1 MANKDFDANKY
12 LELAKSLKLDSMDDI
27 NDLFKNLSKA
37 IIENSLNAEM
47 DEHLGYDKWDQT
59 SRLKSNNYR
68 KGYSNKKVK
77 SSFGEFDIKIPR
89 DEEAL
94 FEPQLIKKYQT
105 DISHFDDKVI
115 SLYSKGLSTREIEN
129 YIKELYNVELSKDT
143 IARITDKILPE
154 INEWLERPI
163 EEVYPVIYIDGIRF
177 KVKED
182 NRFVEKSVY
191 ILFGINT
198 NGIKNVLHFSIAES
212 ESAKQW
218 LTIFNQ
224 LKEKGLKDVLIF
236 CCDNLSGISEAIKS
250 AFPNA
255 MVQKCIIH
263 QIRNSNKFV
272 RYDDLKEFTKD
283 MKKIYQSSS
292 LELALK
298 ALEEFSE
305 KWNNKYNYAIKSWN
319 QNIEELT
326 TFFNFPKELR
336 KLIYTTN
343 SIENLNR
350 NIRKLTKIKNGFC
363 TINSL
368 KKMIYF
374 SILNQSKN
382 WDKRIQ
388 NWGIIYNQLKILFD
402 DRI

>member
-1 MANKDFDANKY
+1 MSRKDFDTNKY
-12 LELAKSLKLDSMDDI
+12 LELAKTLKLDSMDDI

-47 DEHLGYDKWDQT
+47 DEHLGYDKWDQS
-59 SRLKSNNYR
+59 SRNKSNNYR

-77 SSFGEFDIKIPR
+77 S
-89 DEEAL
+89 
-94 FEPQLIKKYQT
+94 
-105 DISHFDDKVI
+105 HFDEKVI
-115 SLYSKGLSTREIEN
+115 ALYSKGLSTREIQN
-129 YIKELYNVELSKDT
+129 YIKDLYDVELNKDT
-143 IARITDKILPE
+143 ISRITDKILPE

-163 EEVYPVIYIDGIRF
+163 QPVYPIIYIDGIRF

-182 NRFVEKSVY
+182 NKFIEKSVY

-198 NGIKNVLHFSIAES
+198 DGFKEVLHFSIAES
-212 ESAKQW
+212 ESAKHW

-250 AFPNA
+250 AFPES
-255 MVQKCIIH
+255 MIQKCIIH
-263 QIRNSNKFV
+263 QIRNSTKFV
-272 RYDDLKEFTKD
+272 KYTDLKEFTSD
-283 MKKIYQSSS
+283 MKKIYQASSI
-292 LELALK
+292 ELALD
-298 ALEEFSE
+298 ALEEFNK
-305 KWNNKYNYAIKSWN
+305 KWANKYNYAIKSWN
-319 QNIEELT
+319 QNIDELT

-350 NIRKLTKIKNGFC
+350 NIRKLTKSKNGFC

-368 KKMIYF
+368 KKMLYF
-374 SILNQSKN
+374 SIINQSKH
-382 WDKRIQ
+382 WETRIQ

-402 DRI
+402 DRL

>member
-1 MANKDFDANKY
+1 MSRKDFDTNKY
-12 LELAKSLKLDSMDDI
+12 LELAKTLKLDSMDDI

-47 DEHLGYDKWDQT
+47 DEHLGYDKWDQS
-59 SRLKSNNYR
+59 SRNKSNNYR

-89 DEEAL
+89 DKDAM
-94 FEPQLIKKYQT
+94 FEPTLVKKYQT
-105 DISHFDDKVI
+105 DISHFDEKVI
-115 SLYSKGLSTREIEN
+115 ALYSKGLSTREIQN
-129 YIKELYNVELSKDT
+129 YIKDLYDVELNKDT
-143 IARITDKILPE
+143 ISRITDKILPE
-154 INEWLERPI
+154 INEWLERPVQP
-163 EEVYPVIYIDGIRF
+163 VYPVIYIDGIRF

-182 NRFVEKSVY
+182 NKFIEKSVY

-198 NGIKNVLHFSIAES
+198 DGFKEVLHFSIAES
-212 ESAKQW
+212 ESAKHW

-250 AFPNA
+250 AFPES
-255 MVQKCIIH
+255 MIQKCIIH
-263 QIRNSNKFV
+263 QIRNSTKFV
-272 RYDDLKEFTKD
+272 KYTDLKEFTSD
-283 MKKIYQSSS
+283 MKKIYQASSI
-292 LELALK
+292 ELALD
-298 ALEEFSE
+298 ALEEFNK
-305 KWNNKYNYAIKSWN
+305 KWANKYNYAIKSWN
-319 QNIEELT
+319 QNIDELT

-350 NIRKLTKIKNGFC
+350 NIRKLTKSKNGFC

-368 KKMIYF
+368 KKMLYF
-374 SILNQSKN
+374 SIINQSKH
-382 WDKRIQ
+382 WGTRIQ

-402 DRI
+402 DRL

>member
-1 MANKDFDANKY
+1 MSRKNFDTNKY
-12 LELAKSLKLDSMDDI
+12 LELAKTLKLDSMDDI

-47 DEHLGYDKWDQT
+47 DEHLGYDKWDQS
-59 SRLKSNNYR
+59 SRNKSNNYR

-89 DEEAL
+89 DKDAM
-94 FEPQLIKKYQT
+94 FEPTLVKKYQT
-105 DISHFDDKVI
+105 DISHFDEKVI
-115 SLYSKGLSTREIEN
+115 ALYSKGLSTREIQN
-129 YIKELYNVELSKDT
+129 YIKDLYDVELNKDT
-143 IARITDKILPE
+143 ISRITDKILPE

-163 EEVYPVIYIDGIRF
+163 QPVYPVVYIDGIRF

-182 NRFVEKSVY
+182 NKFIEKSVY

-198 NGIKNVLHFSIAES
+198 DGFKEVLHFSIAES
-212 ESAKQW
+212 ESAKHW

-250 AFPNA
+250 AFPES
-255 MVQKCIIH
+255 MIQKCIIH
-263 QIRNSNKFV
+263 QIRNSTKFV
-272 RYDDLKEFTKD
+272 KYTDLKEFTSD
-283 MKKIYQSSS
+283 MKKIYQASSI
-292 LELALK
+292 ELALD
-298 ALEEFSE
+298 ALEEFNK
-305 KWNNKYNYAIKSWN
+305 KWASKYNYAIKSWN
-319 QNIEELT
+319 QNIDELT

-350 NIRKLTKIKNGFC
+350 NIRKLTKSKNGFC

-368 KKMIYF
+368 KKMLYF
-374 SILNQSKN
+374 SIINQSKH
-382 WDKRIQ
+382 WETRIQ
-388 NWGIIYNQLKILFD
+388 NWGVIYNQLKILFD
-402 DRI
+402 DRL

>member
-1 MANKDFDANKY
+1 MAKKDFDANKY

-47 DEHLGYDKWDQT
+47 DEHLGYDKWDQS
-59 SRLKSNNYR
+59 SRNKSNNYR

-89 DEEAL
+89 DKDAM
-94 FEPQLIKKYQT
+94 FEPTLVRKYQT
-105 DISHFDDKVI
+105 DISHFDEKVI
-115 SLYSKGLSTREIEN
+115 ALYSKGLSTREIQN
-129 YIKELYNVELSKDT
+129 YIKDLYDVELNKDT
-143 IARITDKILPE
+143 ISRITDKILPE

-163 EEVYPVIYIDGIRF
+163 QPVYPVIYIDGIRF

-182 NRFVEKSVY
+182 NKFIEKSVY

-198 NGIKNVLHFSIAES
+198 DGFKEVLHFSIAES
-212 ESAKQW
+212 ESAKHW

-250 AFPNA
+250 AFPES
-255 MVQKCIIH
+255 MIQKCIIH
-263 QIRNSNKFV
+263 QIRNSTKFV
-272 RYDDLKEFTKD
+272 KYTDLKEFTSD
-283 MKKIYQSSS
+283 MKKIYQASSI
-292 LELALK
+292 ELALD
-298 ALEEFSE
+298 ALEEFNK
-305 KWNNKYNYAIKSWN
+305 KWANKYNYAIKSWN
-319 QNIEELT
+319 QNIDELT

-350 NIRKLTKIKNGFC
+350 NIRKLTKSKNGFC

-368 KKMIYF
+368 KKMLYF
-374 SILNQSKN
+374 SIINHSRH
-382 WDKRIQ
+382 WETRIQ
-388 NWGIIYNQLKILFD
+388 NWGIISNQLKILFD
-402 DRI
+402 DRL

>member
-1 MANKDFDANKY
+1 MSRKDFDTNKY

-47 DEHLGYDKWDQT
+47 DEHLGYDKWDQS
-59 SRLKSNNYR
+59 SRNKSNNYR

-89 DEEAL
+89 DKDAM
-94 FEPQLIKKYQT
+94 FEPTLVKKYQT
-105 DISHFDDKVI
+105 DISHFDEKVI
-115 SLYSKGLSTREIEN
+115 ALYSKGLSTREIQN
-129 YIKELYNVELSKDT
+129 YIKDLYDVELNKDT
-143 IARITDKILPE
+143 ISRITDKILPE
-154 INEWLERPI
+154 INEWLERPVQP
-163 EEVYPVIYIDGIRF
+163 VYPVIYIDGIRF

-182 NRFVEKSVY
+182 NKFIEKSVY

-198 NGIKNVLHFSIAES
+198 DGFKEVLHFSIAES
-212 ESAKQW
+212 ESAKHW

-250 AFPNA
+250 AFPES
-255 MVQKCIIH
+255 MIQKCIIH
-263 QIRNSNKFV
+263 QIRNSTKFV
-272 RYDDLKEFTKD
+272 KYTDLKEFTSD
-283 MKKIYQSSS
+283 MKKIYQASSI
-292 LELALK
+292 ELALD
-298 ALEEFSE
+298 ALEEFNK
-305 KWNNKYNYAIKSWN
+305 KWANKYNYAIKSWN
-319 QNIEELT
+319 QNIDELT

-350 NIRKLTKIKNGFC
+350 NIRKLTKSKNGFC

-368 KKMIYF
+368 KKMLYF
-374 SILNQSKN
+374 SIINQSKH
-382 WDKRIQ
+382 WETRIQ

-402 DRI
+402 DRL

>member
-1 MANKDFDANKY
+1 M
-12 LELAKSLKLDSMDDI
+12 
-27 NDLFKNLSKA
+27 
-37 IIENSLNAEM
+37 
-47 DEHLGYDKWDQT
+47 
-59 SRLKSNNYR
+59 
-68 KGYSNKKVK
+68 
-77 SSFGEFDIKIPR
+77 
-89 DEEAL
+89 
-94 FEPQLIKKYQT
+94 
-105 DISHFDDKVI
+105 
-115 SLYSKGLSTREIEN
+115 EIEN

-143 IARITDKILPE
+143 ITRITDKILPE

-163 EEVYPVIYIDGIRF
+163 EEVYLVIYVDGIRF

-182 NRFVEKSVY
+182 NWFVEKSVY

-236 CCDNLSGISEAIKS
+236 CCDNLSGISETIKS

-350 NIRKLTKIKNGFC
+350 NIRKLTKTKNGFC

-388 NWGIIYNQLKILFD
+388 NWGIIYDQLKILFD
-402 DRI
+402 YRI

>member
-1 MANKDFDANKY
+1 M
-12 LELAKSLKLDSMDDI
+12 
-27 NDLFKNLSKA
+27 
-37 IIENSLNAEM
+37 
-47 DEHLGYDKWDQT
+47 
-59 SRLKSNNYR
+59 
-68 KGYSNKKVK
+68 
-77 SSFGEFDIKIPR
+77 
-89 DEEAL
+89 
-94 FEPQLIKKYQT
+94 
-105 DISHFDDKVI
+105 
-115 SLYSKGLSTREIEN
+115 EIEN

-143 IARITDKILPE
+143 ITRITDKILPE

-163 EEVYPVIYIDGIRF
+163 EEVYLVIYVDGIRF

-182 NRFVEKSVY
+182 NWFVEKSVY

-236 CCDNLSGISEAIKS
+236 CCDNLSGISETIKS

-319 QNIEELT
+319 QNIKELT

-350 NIRKLTKIKNGFC
+350 NIRKLTKTKNGFC

-388 NWGIIYNQLKILFD
+388 NWGIFYNQLKILFEIEYNSYV
-402 DRI
+402 RINRFNTF